1 MSPRTG
7 PAIDFRTCLYYCFL
21 LVLGLL
27 FVSYAVFQARF
38 LLAGPTITF
47 SSQMATVQTER
58 MVYLEGNATN
68 IVKLALNDREI
79 YTDKYGNFK
88 EALILENGY
97 TIATLEAHDR
107 YGRTESVVQT
117 FVYTPALARE

>member
-7 PAIDFRTCLYYCFL
+7 PAIDFRTWLYYGFL

-27 FVSYAVFQARF
+27 FVGYAVFQARF
-38 LLAGPTITF
+38 LLAGPEITF
-47 SSQMATVQTER
+47 TTTMATVQTER
-58 MVYLEGNATN
+58 LIHLEGTATN
-68 IVKLALNDREI
+68 IVKLTLNGREI
-79 YTDKYGNFK
+79 YTDKNGNFK

-97 TIATLEAHDR
+97 TIATLEAYDR
-107 YGRTESVVQT
+107 YGRTESVIKN